1 MRPALPAVAVRERL
15 RRLPAAS
22 FFTRPVRGGVS
33 AQPARTGPFRTIKL
47 QQEETVAKEIFC
59 AFGVDV
65 DAVAGWIGSYGGED
79 SPDDISRGLF
89 AGEVGTPRLV
99 NLFKRFGIKTT
110 WFIPG
115 HSIETFPEQTA
126 MVVEAGH
133 EVGIHGYTHENP
145 ISMTPSQEEEVL
157 DKCIDLVTKVSG
169 RRPTGYVAPWWE
181 FSTVTNELLLK
192 KGIKYDHSLMH
203 KDFEPYYVRVGDKWT
218 LIDYSKKPSEWMRPL
233 ERGVETDLIEI
244 PGSWYL
250 DDLPPMMFIKK
261 SPNSHGFVNP
271 HHLEEMWRDQFN
283 WVYREMDYAV
293 FTFTIHPDV
302 SGRPQVLLMLERLFN
317 YIIRH
322 PGVKFTTFD
331 EIANDFAR
339 RSPRKKK

>member
-1 MRPALPAVAVRERL
+1 M
-15 RRLPAAS
+15 
-22 FFTRPVRGGVS
+22 
-33 AQPARTGPFRTIKL
+33 
-47 QQEETVAKEIFC
+47 AKEIFC

-65 DAVAGWIGSYGGED
+65 DAVAGWLGSYGGED

-89 AGEVGTPRLV
+89 AGEVGVPRLV

-115 HSIETFPEQTA
+115 HSIETFPEQTQ
-126 MVVEAGH
+126 MVVDAGH
-133 EVGIHGYTHENP
+133 EIGIHGYSHENP
-145 ISMTPSQEEEVL
+145 ISMTPEQEEAVL

-218 LIDYSKKPSEWMRPL
+218 LIDYSKKPEEWMKPL
-233 ERGVETDLIEI
+233 QRGTETDLIEI
-244 PGSWYL
+244 AGSWYL

-261 SPNSHGFVNP
+261 APNSHGFVNP
-271 HHLEEMWRDQFN
+271 RHLEEMWRDQFD

-293 FTFTIHPDV
+293 FTMTVHPDV
-302 SGRPQVLLMLERLFN
+302 SGRPAQLLMHER
-317 YIIRH
+317 IIEH
-322 PGVKFTTFD
+322 INEHDGVRWCTFD
-331 EIANDFAR
+331 ELADDFVK
-339 RSPRKKK
+339 RSPRKK

>member
-1 MRPALPAVAVRERL
+1 
-15 RRLPAAS
+15 
-22 FFTRPVRGGVS
+22 VS
-33 AQPARTGPFRTIKL
+33 
-47 QQEETVAKEIFC
+47 KEILC

-65 DAVAGWIGSYGGED
+65 DAVAGWLGSYGGED
-79 SPDDISRGLF
+79 SPDDISRGMF
-89 AGEVGTPRLV
+89 AGEVGMPRLV
-99 NLFKRFGIKTT
+99 NLFKRLGVKTT

-133 EVGIHGYTHENP
+133 EIGIHGYSHENP
-145 ISMTPSQEEEVL
+145 ISMTPEQEEIVL

-181 FSTVTNELLLK
+181 FSQVTNELLLK

-203 KDFEPYYVRVGDKWT
+203 KDFEPYYVRVGDRWT
-218 LIDYSKKPSEWMRPL
+218 LIDYSKKPQEWMKPL
-233 ERGVETDLIEI
+233 QRGTETDLIEI
-244 PGSWYL
+244 AGSWYL

-261 SPNSHGFVNP
+261 APNSHGFVNP
-271 HHLEEMWRDQFN
+271 RHLEEMWRDQFD

-293 FTFTIHPDV
+293 FTMTIHPDV

-317 YIIRH
+317 HISRH
-322 PGVKFTTFD
+322 PGVRFTTFD
-331 EIANDFAR
+331 DIANDFAR
-339 RSPRKKK
+339 RNPRKKK